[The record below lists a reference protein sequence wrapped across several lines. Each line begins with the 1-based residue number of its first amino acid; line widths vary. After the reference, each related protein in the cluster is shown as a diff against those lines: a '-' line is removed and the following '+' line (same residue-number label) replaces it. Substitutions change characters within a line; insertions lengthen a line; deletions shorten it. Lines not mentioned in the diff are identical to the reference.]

1 MSLGHRNRKVE
12 ESNKHGNAHNLLSS
26 SFLERASSRRSE
38 KSRLIEKIA
47 KVAKTFGTVVVAS
60 GWCPSFALAKLY

>member
-1 MSLGHRNRKVE
+1 MSLGRRNRKVE
-12 ESNKHGNAHNLLSS
+12 ESDKHGDAHNLLSS
-26 SFLERASSRRSE
+26 SFLERFVAE

-47 KVAKTFGTVVVAS
+47 KVAKTFGTVVVVS